1 MIMRF
6 DPASAIV
13 PFAGLAVVVAL
24 IVGPALALAAS
35 PEKGKTAFVKHGCW
49 QCHNFD
55 GQGSI
60 ATSNGKVIARTA
72 LSVEA
77 FKVFV
82 RNTNGAMPPYRA
94 AILTDD
100 ELDDIYAYLQSLP
113 APRPAGEIPLL
124 KAARSQ

>member
-13 PFAGLAVVVAL
+13 SFAGLAVVVAL
-24 IVGPALALAAS
+24 IVSPALALAAS
-35 PEKGKTAFVKHGCW
+35 AEKGKTAFVKHGCW
-49 QCHNFD
+49 QCHSFD

-113 APRPAGEIPLL
+113 APRPAADIPLL
-124 KAARSQ
+124 KAVRSQ

>member
-1 MIMRF
+1 MRF
-6 DPASAIV
+6 DPTAAIA

-24 IVGPALALAAS
+24 IVSPALALAAS
-35 PEKGKTAFVKHGCW
+35 AEKGKTAFVKHGCW

-60 ATSNGKVIARTA
+60 ATSNGKIIARTA
-72 LSVEA
+72 LSAEA

-100 ELDDIYAYLQSLP
+100 ELDDIYAYLQPLP
-113 APRPAGEIPLL
+113 APRPPADIPLL

>member
-1 MIMRF
+1 MRF
-6 DPASAIV
+6 DLAAAIV
-13 PFAGLAVVVAL
+13 PFAGLAVVLAL
-24 IVGPALALAAS
+24 IASPALAAS

-60 ATSNGKVIARTA
+60 ATSNGKIIARTA
-72 LSVEA
+72 MSADA
-77 FKVFV
+77 FKSFV

-100 ELDDIYAYLQSLP
+100 ELDDIYAYLESLP

>member
-1 MIMRF
+1 MRF
-6 DPASAIV
+6 DLAAAIV
-13 PFAGLAVVVAL
+13 PLVGLAVVLAL
-24 IVGPALALAAS
+24 IASAALAAS

-60 ATSNGKVIARTA
+60 ATSNGKIIARTA
-72 LSVEA
+72 MSADA
-77 FKVFV
+77 FKSFV

-100 ELDDIYAYLQSLP
+100 ELDDIYAYLESLP

>member
-6 DPASAIV
+6 DLAAMIV
-13 PFAGLAVVVAL
+13 PFARLAVVVAL
-24 IVGPALALAAS
+24 VVSPVLAFAAS
-35 PEKGKTAFVKHGCW
+35 PEKGKTTFVKHGCW

-60 ATSNGKVIARTA
+60 ATSNGKIIAHTA
-72 LSVEA
+72 MSADA
-77 FKVFV
+77 FKSFV

-113 APRPAGEIPLL
+113 APRSADDIPLL

>member
-24 IVGPALALAAS
+24 IVSPTLALAAS
-35 PEKGKTAFVKHGCW
+35 PEKGKTAFIKHGCW

>member
-1 MIMRF
+1 MILRF

-49 QCHNFD
+49 QCHNYD

-82 RNTNGAMPPYRA
+82 RNINGAMPPYRA

-100 ELDDIYAYLQSLP
+100 ELDDICEQLDRFSEVSSC
-113 APRPAGEIPLL
+113 RWIEIE
-124 KAARSQ
+124 

>member
-1 MIMRF
+1 MRF
-6 DPASAIV
+6 DLAAAIA
-13 PFAGLAVVVAL
+13 PFVGPAVVLAL
-24 IVGPALALAAS
+24 IVSSALALGAS

-49 QCHNFD
+49 ECHNFD

-60 ATSNGKVIARTA
+60 ATSDGKIIARIA
-72 LSVEA
+72 MSADA
-77 FKVFV
+77 FKSFV

-113 APRPAGEIPLL
+113 APRPASDVPLL

>member
-1 MIMRF
+1 MRF
-6 DPASAIV
+6 DLAAATA

-24 IVGPALALAAS
+24 ILSPALALAAP
-35 PEKGKTAFVKHGCW
+35 PEKGKTAFIKHGCW
-49 QCHNFD
+49 ECHNFD

-60 ATSNGKVIARTA
+60 ATSDGAIIARTA
-72 LSVEA
+72 MSGDA
-77 FKVFV
+77 FKSFV

-113 APRPAGEIPLL
+113 APRPASDIPLL

>member
-1 MIMRF
+1 MRF
-6 DPASAIV
+6 DLAAAIA
-13 PFAGLAVVVAL
+13 PFAELAVVVAL
-24 IVGPALALAAS
+24 IVSPALALAAS

-60 ATSNGKVIARTA
+60 ATSNGKIIARTA
-72 LSVEA
+72 LSADA
-77 FKVFV
+77 FNSFV
-82 RNTNGAMPPYRA
+82 RNTNGAMPAYRA

-113 APRPAGEIPLL
+113 APRPASDIPLL

>member
-1 MIMRF
+1 MRF
-6 DPASAIV
+6 DLAAAIV
-13 PFAGLAVVVAL
+13 PFAGLAVVLAL
-24 IVGPALALAAS
+24 IAIPALAAS

-60 ATSNGKVIARTA
+60 ATSNGKIIARTA
-72 LSVEA
+72 MSADA
-77 FKVFV
+77 FKSFV

-100 ELDDIYAYLQSLP
+100 ELDDIYAYLESLP

>member
-1 MIMRF
+1 MRF
-6 DPASAIV
+6 DLAAAIV
-13 PFAGLAVVVAL
+13 PFAGLAVVLAL
-24 IVGPALALAAS
+24 IASPALAAS
-35 PEKGKTAFVKHGCW
+35 PGKGKTAFVKHGCW

-60 ATSNGKVIARTA
+60 ATSNGKIIARTA
-72 LSVEA
+72 MSADA
-77 FKVFV
+77 FKSFV

-100 ELDDIYAYLQSLP
+100 ELHDIYAYLESLP

>member
-6 DPASAIV
+6 DFAAAIV
-13 PFAGLAVVVAL
+13 PLAGLAVIVAL
-24 IVGPALALAAS
+24 IVSPALALAAS
-35 PEKGKTAFVKHGCW
+35 PGKGKAAFVKHGCW
-49 QCHNFD
+49 ECHNFD

-60 ATSNGKVIARTA
+60 ATSNGKIIARTTMSA
-72 LSVEA
+72 DA
-77 FKVFV
+77 FKSFV

-113 APRPAGEIPLL
+113 APRPAGDIPLL

>member
-1 MIMRF
+1 MRF
-6 DPASAIV
+6 DLAAAIA
-13 PFAGLAVVVAL
+13 PFAELAVVVAL
-24 IVGPALALAAS
+24 IVSPALALAAS

-60 ATSNGKVIARTA
+60 ATSNGKIIARTA
-72 LSVEA
+72 LSADA
-77 FKVFV
+77 FNSFV

-113 APRPAGEIPLL
+113 APRPASDIPLL

>member
-1 MIMRF
+1 MRF
-6 DPASAIV
+6 DLAPEIAS
-13 PFAGLAVVVAL
+13 FAGLAVVVAV
-24 IVGPALALAAS
+24 IVSPALALAAS
-35 PEKGKTAFVKHGCW
+35 PEEGKTAYVKHGCW

-60 ATSNGKVIARTA
+60 ATSNGKIIARTA
-72 LSVEA
+72 MSSEA
-77 FKVFV
+77 FKSFV

-100 ELDDIYAYLQSLP
+100 ELEDIYAYLQSLP
-113 APRPAGEIPLL
+113 PPKPASDVPLL

>member
-1 MIMRF
+1 MRF
-6 DPASAIV
+6 DLVAEIAW
-13 PFAGLAVVVAL
+13 FAGLALVVAG
-24 IVGPALALAAS
+24 IVSPTLALAAS
-35 PEKGKTAFVKHGCW
+35 PEEGKTAYVKHGCW

-60 ATSNGKVIARTA
+60 ATSNGKIIARTA
-72 LSVEA
+72 MSSEA
-77 FKVFV
+77 FKSFV

-100 ELDDIYAYLQSLP
+100 ELEDIYAYLQSLP
-113 APRPAGEIPLL
+113 PPKPASDVPLL

>member
-1 MIMRF
+1 MRF
-6 DPASAIV
+6 DLAAAIA

-24 IVGPALALAAS
+24 IVSPALALAAS

-60 ATSNGKVIARTA
+60 ATSNGKIIARTA
-72 LSVEA
+72 MSADA
-77 FKVFV
+77 FKSFV
-82 RNTNGAMPPYRA
+82 RNTNGEMPPYRP

-113 APRPAGEIPLL
+113 APRPASDIPLL
-124 KAARSQ
+124 KAVRSQ

>member
-13 PFAGLAVVVAL
+13 RFAGLAAVVAL
-24 IVGPALALAAS
+24 IVSPALALAAS

>member
-6 DPASAIV
+6 DLASAIV
-13 PFAGLAVVVAL
+13 PFAGLAVVGAL
-24 IVGPALALAAS
+24 IVSPPLALAAS

-60 ATSNGKVIARTA
+60 ATSNGKVIARTE

>member
-6 DPASAIV
+6 YPASAIV

-24 IVGPALALAAS
+24 IVSPALALAAS

-82 RNTNGAMPPYRA
+82 RQYKRRNA
-94 AILTDD
+94 ALSGGDPDRRRT
-100 ELDDIYAYLQSLP
+100 
-113 APRPAGEIPLL
+113 
-124 KAARSQ
+124 